1 MALRLN
7 GSNTGYVELDVPADA
22 GSHTLTLPDGGGS
35 SGQYLQT
42 NGSGGLSWQTVTDT
56 NTFGLTHLT
65 TQSISGSS
73 SITITGIPTTATMVF
88 VNVND
93 ISTISNVAARFQM
106 RVGNGSVDST
116 SGNYS
121 WNAVYIG
128 SSPASEGDASAS
140 HMRIFHGGI
149 SGAGHLNQGT
159 ITFLRTSDQGW
170 LMTANIGEQAT
181 AGYYLLS
188 AGRYNQN
195 TGIDRVNFFTSGGNN
210 WDDGEI
216 MVSYQ

>member
-7 GSNTGYVELDVPADA
+7 GSSSGYVELDVPAAA

-42 NGSGGLSWQTVTDT
+42 NGSGGLSWQTVTDSD
-56 NTFGLTHLT
+56 TFGLTHLST
-65 TQSISGSS
+65 VSCSGNS

-93 ISTISNVAARFQM
+93 ISTSTNSASRFQM

-128 SSPASEGDASAS
+128 ASPGSEGSASAS
-140 HMRIFHGGI
+140 HMRIFHGSI

-170 LMTANIGEQAT
+170 LMTANIAEQAT

>member
-7 GSNTGYVELDVPADA
+7 GSSSGYVELDVPAAA

-35 SGQYLQT
+35 SGNFLRT
-42 NGSGGLSWQTVTDT
+42 DGSGALTWATPT
-56 NTFGLTHLT
+56 NTFGLTHLST
-65 TQSISGSS
+65 VSCAGNS

-93 ISTISNVAARFQM
+93 ISTSTNGGASRLQM
-106 RVGNGSVDST
+106 RAGNGSVDST
-116 SGNYS
+116 SGNYT

-128 SSPASEGDASAS
+128 ASVASEGSANAG
-140 HMRIFHGGI
+140 HMRIFHNGI
-149 SGAGHLNQGT
+149 SGSGHHHQGT

-195 TGIDRVNFFTSGGNN
+195 TGIDRVNFFTSAGNT
-210 WDDGEI
+210 WDAGAI